1 MLVLCPRMT
10 LVWKISWKP
19 NTWFGLG
26 LGLGLGIGL
35 GSNTC
40 AVHGPG
46 AWGWLAA
53 RRGAGRRRALRAP
66 RTPSARQA
74 VPRPS
79 ATKACWRAT
88 HARFLGRAAVPS
100 SWAS

>member
-19 NTWFGLG
+19 NTCARSGAQRVGL
-26 LGLGLGIGL
+26 
-35 GSNTC
+35 
-40 AVHGPG
+40 APG
-46 AWGWLAA
+46 AGWWRAA
-53 RRGAGRRRALRAP
+53 EPAGGVRCEP
-66 RTPSARQA
+66 RTPA

-79 ATKACWRAT
+79 LPRLECG
-88 HARFLGRAAVPS
+88 HGRFLGGAAVPS

>member
-26 LGLGLGIGL
+26 LGLGLGRDRARFEHL
-35 GSNTC
+35 CC
-40 AVHGPG
+40 APG

-53 RRGAGRRRALRAP
+53 RRGAGWRRALREP
-66 RTPSARQA
+66 RTPAAR
-74 VPRPS
+74 
-79 ATKACWRAT
+79 
-88 HARFLGRAAVPS
+88 
-100 SWAS
+100 